1 MKTLKLIALAAFAL
15 LFSQCKT
22 TAPTAPS
29 GPAPSLLEVQKI
41 LVATNAKFLQYAD
54 STNSNPWKAIMLTT
68 NWVKSQPNV
77 ASVESLDSTYISITL
92 KSGLTS
98 MFSFDLVDDSGR
110 SILKGGGKEVK
121 GEHISV
127 SGTHSKNTITNKKVL
142 IFSAGNLDFY
152 KNNEIQ
158 KTVDIFNNS
167 SLGLDVTLLVDEQCT
182 PAIVDHFGDY
192 GLVIIDSH
200 GSPNTFMSGT
210 ILDFTPD
217 KTEDEIDQAIIDQQ
231 GQYLYDGL
239 INNDYGMW
247 YLRTLNNVP
256 DWQKRVGH
264 FVARVDVTTKHI
276 DHLPSMP
283 GTVIMGSMCY
293 SGYQNSLPNGY
304 TPMKT
309 AFMNKNPISY
319 YAFSYDDGTSAP
331 VNAVFAKK
339 MEDSL
344 ADALVIDLDST
355 KTANLKPDHLT
366 EYFDPTITVRNLWFK
381 HFGADDYS
389 YYKCG
394 DTLIDSRDGQKYP
407 TVCIGKQNWMAQNL
421 NYNAPGSATYNNDPA
436 NSAIYGRLYDWKT
449 LMQGSDS
456 SKANPSAVRGVCPK
470 GWHIPSDAEFSD
482 LFTYLTSTVGFPNAG
497 GALKSISPLWNSP
510 NVGATNSTG
519 FNGLPGG
526 LSIYIS
532 DPAGFINIGTE
543 AVFATTTNIDNAWSI
558 WQVVSDGADI
568 QGSKGLFDR
577 WAVSCRCVK
586 DQ

>member
-1 MKTLKLIALAAFAL
+1 MKTLKLLALAAFVL

-29 GPAPSLLEVQKI
+29 GTAPSLLEVQKI

-200 GSPNTFMSGT
+200 GSPSTFMSGT

-283 GTVIMGSMCY
+283 GTLIMGSMCY

-339 MEDSL
+339 WR
-344 ADALVIDLDST
+344 I
-355 KTANLKPDHLT
+355 H
-366 EYFDPTITVRNLWFK
+366 
-381 HFGADDYS
+381 
-389 YYKCG
+389 
-394 DTLIDSRDGQKYP
+394 
-407 TVCIGKQNWMAQNL
+407 
-421 NYNAPGSATYNNDPA
+421 
-436 NSAIYGRLYDWKT
+436 
-449 LMQGSDS
+449 
-456 SKANPSAVRGVCPK
+456 
-470 GWHIPSDAEFSD
+470 
-482 LFTYLTSTVGFPNAG
+482 
-497 GALKSISPLWNSP
+497 
-510 NVGATNSTG
+510 
-519 FNGLPGG
+519 
-526 LSIYIS
+526 
-532 DPAGFINIGTE
+532 
-543 AVFATTTNIDNAWSI
+543 
-558 WQVVSDGADI
+558 
-568 QGSKGLFDR
+568 
-577 WAVSCRCVK
+577 
-586 DQ
+586 